1 MKKIFHWFLNI
12 GWRLSGPRYKA
23 LFLSSHLPTTEMD
36 YPGLKC
42 RVLSYPQ
49 FRLSKPMRN
58 EPHTVEWIE
67 RVRQGEVLYDIG
79 ASVGPY
85 ALIAGK
91 RGCRVYAFEPTPA
104 SFASLLDNIQLNH
117 LETEVHPLNVALGE
131 RTEFHPFSYRSL
143 SAGETLHGGLSENDI
158 NAADANGNGFSHLL
172 YSWRLDDLQR
182 ATGIPLPDHVKMDI
196 DGYELPA
203 LRGGRQTIAHC
214 KTAQVE
220 VREYTADSVV
230 AFFSELGFRVEREIM
245 RIKKGKK
252 QKNAWVKDIQ
262 FQKITP

>member
-1 MKKIFHWFLNI
+1 MKKIFHWLLNI
-12 GWRLSGPRYKA
+12 GWRFSGPRYKA

-117 LETEVHPLNVALGE
+117 LETEIHPLNVALGE
-131 RTEFHPFSYRSL
+131 RTEFHTFSYRSL
-143 SAGETLHGGLSENDI
+143 SAGETLHGGLDKNKKNQEG
-158 NAADANGNGFSHLL
+158 AGGGFSHLL

-182 ATGIPLPDHVKMDI
+182 TADIPFPDHVKMDI

-220 VREYTADSVV
+220 VRENTADSVV
-230 AFFSELGFRVEREIM
+230 QFFREIGFRVEREIM
-245 RIKKGKK
+245 RVKKGKK

-262 FQKITP
+262 FQKISQ